1 MFAGILASLTTLELS
16 FSSSI
21 PFVTIAL
28 SSSASIF
35 FFFLQTFLGIDLKPL
50 MQIVFPS
57 LL

>member
-35 FFFLQTFLGIDLKPL
+35 FFFFYKLFLASTLNR
-50 MQIVFPS
+50 
-57 LL
+57 

>member
-28 SSSASIF
+28 SSSASII
-35 FFFLQTFLGIDLKPL
+35 FFLQTFLGIDLKPL